1 MARVLG
7 RRFAEGA
14 FAIIG
19 VTTIVFFLVRL
30 SGNPVDFL
38 IPIGASQADY
48 DRLTES
54 LGLDRSWFE
63 QYVSY
68 LGNLFRGDFGT
79 ASMVPGMDALD
90 LVLSRTPATLLLGS
104 VALLGGLFLGV
115 PLGVFA
121 ALYRGGVVDQTVRV
135 VATLGQSLPPFWVGL
150 VLLWVIGVQLE
161 WLPISGQGDWRNLV
175 MPAFALGWYPFAAI
189 VRLMRSSTLDV
200 LSQPYI
206 LALESRGVARLN
218 IVSKHVLKNA
228 ASVPLTYFGVM
239 IGVVLTGSVAI
250 ETVFSW
256 PGIGRLAVESVL
268 RSDFAVTQAVVI
280 IATII
285 FVSANLF
292 VDVLQNIL
300 DPRLRAQS

>member
-1 MARVLG
+1 MGRVLA
-7 RRFAEGA
+7 RRAAEGI
-14 FAIIG
+14 FAIVG

-38 IPIGASQADY
+38 IPIGASQEDY
-48 DRLTES
+48 DRLTKS

-63 QYVSY
+63 QYISY
-68 LGNLFRGDFGT
+68 LANLLRGDFGT
-79 ASMVPGMDALD
+79 ASMVPGTDALE

-104 VALLGGLFLGV
+104 VALLGGLVLGV

-121 ALYRGGVVDQTVRV
+121 ALYRGGVVDQAIRV
-135 VATLGQSLPPFWVGL
+135 FATLGQSLPPFWVGL

-161 WLPISGQGDWRNLV
+161 WLPISGRGDWQNLV
-175 MPAFALGWYPFAAI
+175 MPAIALGWYPFAAI

-200 LSQPYI
+200 LAQPYI
-206 LALESRGVARLN
+206 LALESRGVARFR
-218 IVSKHVLKNA
+218 IVGKHILKNA

-292 VDVLQNIL
+292 VDVLQSVL

>member
-1 MARVLG
+1 MFSIFFRRV
-7 RRFAEGA
+7 AEGL
-14 FAIIG
+14 FAIFG

-38 IPIGASQADY
+38 IPIGATQEDY
-48 DRLTES
+48 DRLTQS
-54 LGLDRSWFE
+54 LGLEKSWFE
-63 QYVSY
+63 QYLSY
-68 LGNLFRGDFGT
+68 LANLLRGDFGM
-79 ASMVPGMDALD
+79 ASMVPGTDALA
-90 LVLSRTPATLLLGS
+90 LVLSRTPATLTLGS
-104 VALLGGLFLGV
+104 VALLGGLILGL
-115 PLGVFA
+115 PLGVIA
-121 ALYRGGVVDQTVRV
+121 GLHRGRIADQVIRV

-161 WLPISGQGDWRNLV
+161 WLPISGRGDWRNLI
-175 MPAFALGWYPFAAI
+175 MPAIALGWYPFAAI

-206 LALESRGVARLN
+206 LALESRGIAAS
-218 IVSKHVLKNA
+218 IIIGKHILKNA

-268 RSDFAVTQAVVI
+268 RSDFSVTQAVVI
-280 IATII
+280 IATVI
-285 FVSANLF
+285 FVSVNLF
-292 VDVLQNIL
+292 VDLLQNVL
-300 DPRLRAQS
+300 DPRLRAQN